1 MYVKSVSWTTNNS
14 KKKSNEHTKRFPVV
28 FYLLEDGS
36 FHSKRISR
44 LEAIYYKTKI
54 CKRIKWYE
62 VPWYKMQICKQKS
75 LTCEFCEKKFTFLI
89 KKNEKPE
96 CPHCLE
102 S

>member
-28 FYLLEDGS
+28 FYHDESGK

-54 CKRIKWYE
+54 CK
-62 VPWYKMQICKQKS
+62 QKS
-75 LTCEFCEKKFTFLI
+75 LFCTNCQEKFTVLI
-89 KKNEKPE
+89 RKSETPE
-96 CPHCLE
+96 CPKCLE

>member
-28 FYLLEDGS
+28 YYHDESGN

-44 LEAIYYKTKI
+44 LQ
-54 CKRIKWYE
+54 
-62 VPWYKMQICKQKS
+62 VPFYKMQICKQKS
-75 LTCEFCEKKFTFLI
+75 LTCEFCEKKFTVLI

>member
-54 CKRIKWYE
+54 CK
-62 VPWYKMQICKQKS
+62 QKA
-75 LTCEFCEKKFTFLI
+75 LFCTNCQEKFTVLI
-89 KKNEKPE
+89 RKSETPE
-96 CPHCLE
+96 CPKCLE